1 MGRGPLHRSDML
13 EHEARPMDVAVIT
26 SVRNDDFFLQR
37 WIDYYGSNFGHKNLY
52 VILDGQDQPTPP
64 DHAPEVNTLTMPPRK
79 PLERVPAMRRR
90 ARLVSDIA
98 RGLFRFYDVV
108 IAGGDVD
115 EFIIPPDPDHFPDL
129 RAFVEAHQNTTSS
142 ISGLGLDVGQ
152 HIRLEAELDP
162 SRKMLDQRRFAHL
175 SSRYTKPSISY
186 KPCTWGGSG
195 FHRIKGGQNFHISD
209 KLYDFH
215 FGMVDYARSTGK
227 TADKD
232 RLATGWGGGHLERRE
247 QLFKIIDE
255 STPLPGDSY
264 FPPVARRLQTWH
276 RPWFAW
282 NKPAM
287 IKGDPVVEIPPE
299 RFRGIV

>member
-1 MGRGPLHRSDML
+1 
-13 EHEARPMDVAVIT
+13 MDVAVIT
-26 SVRNDDFFLQR
+26 SVRNDDFFLSR

-52 VILDGQDQPTPP
+52 VILDGQDQPTP
-64 DHAPEVNTLTMPPRK
+64 DHAPEVNTLTMPRK

-108 IAGGDVD
+108 IAGDVD
-115 EFIIPPDPDHFPDL
+115 EFIIPDPDHYPDL
-129 RAFVEAHQNTTSS
+129 RTFIEAHQNTTSS

-152 HIRLEAELDP
+152 HIRLESELDP
-162 SRKMLDQRRFAHL
+162 SKKMLDQRRFAHL

-186 KPCTWGGSG
+186 KPCTWGSG
-195 FHRIKGGQNFHISD
+195 FHRIKRQNFHISD

-215 FGMVDYARSTGK
+215 FGMIDYARSTGK

-232 RLATGWGGGHLERRE
+232 RLATGWGGHLERRE
-247 QLFKIIDE
+247 RLFKIIDE
-255 STPLPGDSY
+255 STPMPGDDY
-264 FPPVARRLQTWH
+264 FPTARRLQTWR

-287 IKGDPVVEIPPE
+287 IKGDPVIEIPE
-299 RFRGIV
+299 RFRGII